1 MRHARQRVR
10 VARAQQSSGNSD
22 NDFRLGERF
31 DEERKQELREQAET
45 DASDSEEGKIPE
57 ASTTV
62 VDRTASIVE
71 TVLIMD
77 FFFVVVAA
85 LLLVVALIARG
96 NSTDNGPLLNAWLR
110 AWPVFQGAISACCH
124 VLLFEGSG

>member
-1 MRHARQRVR
+1 

-45 DASDSEEGKIPE
+45 DASDSEE

-85 LLLVVALIARG
+85 LLLVIALIARG

-124 VLLFEGSG
+124 VLLF

>member
-1 MRHARQRVR
+1 

-31 DEERKQELREQAET
+31 DEERKQELREQAEI

-110 AWPVFQGAISACCH
+110 AWPVFQGAISACYH
-124 VLLFEGSG
+124 VLLF